1 MGNDKHEIRIKGFS
15 DERMERLKRFTRSL
29 NAELALLG
37 GEALDLLE
45 THQEYQG
52 VIDEHEGTLADLV
65 RRLAAERTRVT
76 YVEDDE
82 RRDDDVE
89 AFEDAEIEPAEDAA

>member
-1 MGNDKHEIRIKGFS
+1 MGNGRHEIRIKGFS

-37 GEALDLLE
+37 GEPLDVLE
-45 THQEYQG
+45 AHQEYQG
-52 VIDEHEGTLADLV
+52 AIDDHDGTWADLV

-76 YVEDDE
+76 FFEE
-82 RRDDDVE
+82 GE
-89 AFEDAEIEPAEDAA
+89 AEGDPEILEEGEFEPAGED

>member
-1 MGNDKHEIRIKGFS
+1 MGTGKHEVRIKGYS
-15 DERMERLKRFTRSL
+15 DERMERLKKFTRSL

-37 GEALDLLE
+37 GEPLDMLE
-45 THQEYQG
+45 AHEEYQG
-52 VIDEHEGTLADLV
+52 VIDDHDGTWADLA

-82 RRDDDVE
+82 ERDDDLELVE
-89 AFEDAEIEPAEDAA
+89 DVESEPAEDV